1 MCVFLPSHTC
11 YSQSRTATTLTGI
24 HKLRY
29 KAHILHRDISV
40 DNIMYNVKDG
50 CFILNDFD
58 LAARLKKGGFPIN
71 PSDSTPSHRT
81 GTLPFMARDLVE
93 AMATT
98 EQTKIIHTVRHDL
111 ESVFWVALWCSVY
124 VVEPNLAEQGA
135 LTWKEHNEFLSK
147 LETGSHDTI
156 FSKKIA
162 IILDAGTRM
171 LSTVPFSPSFSAMR
185 GWLDVFRSRLEEG
198 LKAAKVWKSRQA
210 NKARRRGEGLKA
222 GEEQE
227 GTTDTWDAKT
237 LKRYE
242 EGYSEITCSKLKEAF
257 DAYENPPPAPESDD
271 SEVDIEEVQEESEDD
286 WSQDE

>member
-24 HKLRY
+24 HDLRY

-58 LAARLKKGGFPIN
+58 LAARLKKGGFPAK
-71 PSDSTPSHRT
+71 PSDSTHRT
-81 GTLPFMARDLVE
+81 GTLPFMARDLVK
-93 AMATT
+93 AMATP
-98 EQTKIIHTVRHDL
+98 EQTKMIHTIRHDL

-135 LTWKEHNEFLSK
+135 LTWKERNEFLSK
-147 LETGSHDTI
+147 LQTGSHDTI
-156 FSKKIA
+156 SNKKIA
-162 IILDAGTRM
+162 IIWDYDSRM
-171 LSTVPFSPSFSAMR
+171 LRNVPLSPSFSAMR

-198 LKAAKVWKSRQA
+198 LTAGKVWKSRQEK
-210 NKARRRGEGLKA
+210 KARRRGEGLKA

-227 GTTDTWDAKT
+227 ETTDTWDAKT

-257 DAYENPPPAPESDD
+257 DAYENPPSAPESED

>member
-1 MCVFLPSHTC
+1 
-11 YSQSRTATTLTGI
+11 
-24 HKLRY
+24 
-29 KAHILHRDISV
+29 
-40 DNIMYNVKDG
+40 MYNVKDG

-58 LAARLKKGGFPIN
+58 LAARLRKDGFPIN
-71 PSDSTPSHRT
+71 PSDSTHRT
-81 GTLPFMARDLVE
+81 GTLPFMAHDLVE
-93 AMATT
+93 AMATA

-135 LTWKEHNEFLSK
+135 LTWKERNEFLSK

-156 FSKKIA
+156 SSKKIA
-162 IILDAGTRM
+162 IILDSGNRR
-171 LSTVPFSPSFSAMR
+171 LRNVPFSPSFSVMR
-185 GWLDVFRSRLEEG
+185 GWLNVFRRRLEEG
-198 LKAAKVWKSRQA
+198 WKADKAWKNRQED
-210 NKARRRGEGLKA
+210 KTRPREKGLKA

-227 GTTDTWDAKT
+227 EPTDTWDAKT

-242 EGYSEITCSKLKEAF
+242 EGHSEITCSKLKEAF
-257 DAYENPPPAPESDD
+257 DAYENPPPAPESED